1 MNTSSVIS
9 MFGGIRPLAR
19 LLGYP
24 VSTVQNWEH
33 RDRIPDRHFHALT
46 KAANKVGVDLPAEEL
61 IKLSKPKRIRKL

>member
-1 MNTSSVIS
+1 

-33 RDRIPDRHFHALT
+33 RGCIPGRHLHALT
-46 KAANKVGVDLPAEEL
+46 KAAAKAGKELPAEEL
-61 IKLSKPKRIRKL
+61 IKLSKPKRTRK